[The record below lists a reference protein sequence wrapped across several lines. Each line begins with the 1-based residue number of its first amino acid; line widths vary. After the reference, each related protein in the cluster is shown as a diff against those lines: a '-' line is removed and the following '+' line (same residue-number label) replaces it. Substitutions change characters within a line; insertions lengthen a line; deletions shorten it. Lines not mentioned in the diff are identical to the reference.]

1 MDDLFVFLNNIE
13 ENYIRTIFNFHI
25 INTVKTLDIYNS
37 IKNIIERESVFDNV
51 ILSHDIKHHI
61 KKIVFCDI
69 NLTKHIVNTTA
80 YPIYNNNVR
89 NCKYLQFFD
98 IHSND
103 DEMSARTTEIF
114 KRDRSSLVSYV
125 RTTNKKKKVDYG
137 EIKKTVNSTYKNKS
151 IYFSGKK
158 SDDYLYTTVEHTET
172 RPWIKTISKHMR
184 IDILHDSIITKGK
197 SSILQ
202 TIEIVFV
209 NRTCIKIFKD
219 STMHVILSKDK
230 NEKNCIETINK
241 LFSVYRIIFCILY
254 DITKY
259 DDFKKIFDVSDI
271 IIKSTEFIDKIN
283 FIKEYN
289 DVYGIYNFKIG
300 MFNLTYRKPI
310 DFTIFPSMLDN
321 SGKIKFFKGKKLNIV
336 ALKSLDE
343 CKKNVILSD
352 SIMKKMQD
360 RSDILNSLNIE
371 TASIEKL
378 KELLI

>member
-1 MDDLFVFLNNIE
+1 MDELFVFLNNIE

-25 INTVKTLDIYNS
+25 INTNKTFDIYNS
-37 IKNIIERESVFDNV
+37 IKTIIERESIFDNV
-51 ILSHDIKHHI
+51 ILSHDIKDYI

-69 NLTKHIVNTTA
+69 NLTKHIINTTT

-98 IHSND
+98 IHTNN
-103 DEMSARTTEIF
+103 DEMSIRTTEIF

-137 EIKKTVNSTYKNKS
+137 EIKKQLIVHIKIDLYISQE
-151 IYFSGKK
+151 KK
-158 SDDYLYTTVEHTET
+158 SDDYLFTTVEHTET

-230 NEKNCIETINK
+230 NEKDCTETINK
-241 LFSVYRIIFCILY
+241 LFNVYKIIFRILY
-254 DITKY
+254 DITNHEP
-259 DDFKKIFDVSDI
+259 FKKILDVSDI
-271 IIKSTEFIDKIN
+271 IIKSTNFIDKIN
-283 FIKEYN
+283 NIKKN
-289 DVYGIYNFKIG
+289 SDVYGIYNFKIG

-310 DFTIFPSMLDN
+310 DFTLFPSILDN

-343 CKKNVILSD
+343 CKRNVVLSD
-352 SIMKKMQD
+352 SIMENMHH